1 MTAHWQEVP
10 TDSWSI
16 WAVGTTVM
24 ENEDHPPT
32 DITDLPDPQ
41 VDKPRLSTACED
53 TVTSEEGT
61 ELLRTECSSQS
72 IVSEIQT

>member
-1 MTAHWQEVP
+1 
-10 TDSWSI
+10 
-16 WAVGTTVM
+16 M

-53 TVTSEEGT
+53 TVTSEKGT